1 MKFSI
6 ITPTHDTKY
15 LKELEYSILSQIY
28 DNWEWVILLNNGATY
43 KSIDPRIKIYE
54 CPLNTTAVG
63 ALKKYASSLAEGEI
77 IVEVDHDDMITP
89 DCLLELNKAY
99 KDPEIGFVYSRD
111 AMLGKFTPY
120 SSYYGWTYDM
130 FEWQGKQ
137 LYAMN
142 AQPLHPGR
150 LGHIYFAPD
159 HVRSWR
165 KSEYNKVG
173 GHDSELDICDD
184 LDLMHKLYMVTKFH
198 FINKVLYIYRID
210 GNNTWLKNLK
220 NIEEKSGKLYIK
232 NIFDLCSRFCELNDV
247 LKIDL
252 CGGFNKP
259 EGYLSIDKENGDI
272 YADLDEGIPLPDNSV
287 GVVRA
292 FDALEHIK
300 DKQKIMAEIHRV
312 LIPGG
317 MLISQTPSTDGR
329 GAWQDPTHVSFWNE
343 NAFWYWT
350 RKDFM
355 QYIRNEKV
363 KFRESYL
370 TSIFLTDWHRQY
382 NISYVLAHLEKENV

>member
-6 ITPTHDTKY
+6 ITPTHNT
-15 LKELEYSILSQIY
+15 LHLQELEYSILSQIY
-28 DNWEWVILLNNGATY
+28 DDWEWIILLNNGATY
-43 KSIDPRIKIYE
+43 KSHDKRIQIFN
-54 CPLNTTAVG
+54 CPFESTSVG
-63 ALKKYASSLAEGEI
+63 ALKKHACSFATGEV

-89 DCLLELNKAY
+89 NCLKELFIAY
-99 KDPEIGFVYSRD
+99 KDPEIGFVYSKD
-111 AMLGKFTPY
+111 AMLGNFTPY
-120 SSYYGWTYDM
+120 SSYYGWTYDT
-130 FEWQGKQ
+130 FEWQGKL

-142 AQPLHPGR
+142 NQPLHPGR
-150 LGHIYFAPD
+150 LGQIYFAPD

-165 KSEYNKVG
+165 KSVYDEVG
-173 GHDSELDICDD
+173 GHNEELTICDD
-184 LDLMHKLYMVTKFH
+184 LDLMHKLYMVTKFA

-210 GNNTWLKNLK
+210 GNNTWLKNIENISAKSGELYMK
-220 NIEEKSGKLYIK
+220 NIIS
-232 NIFDLCSRFCELNDV
+232 LCSRFCEINDV
-247 LKIDL
+247 LQIDL

-259 EGYLSIDKENGDI
+259 EGFLSIDKENGDI

-287 GVVRA
+287 GIVRA

-350 RKDFM
+350 RPEQM
-355 QYIRNEKV
+355 QYIRNDKV
-363 KFRESYL
+363 KFKEAYL
-370 TSIFLTDWHRQY
+370 TSTFLTDWHRNN
-382 NISYVLAHLEKENV
+382 NISYIIFHGEKEIV

>member
-6 ITPTHDTKY
+6 ITPTHNTKH

-28 DNWEWVILLNNGATY
+28 NDWEWIILLNNGATY
-43 KSIDPRIKIYE
+43 KSLDSRVKIFT
-54 CPLNTTAVG
+54 CPFESTSVG
-63 ALKKYASSLAEGEI
+63 ALKKYACSLATGEI
-77 IVEVDHDDMITP
+77 IVEVDHDDMLTP
-89 DCLLELNKAY
+89 DCLKELTKPY
-99 KDPEIGFVYSRD
+99 KDNEIGFVYSRD
-111 AMLGKFTPY
+111 AMLGEFTPY
-120 SSYYGWTYDM
+120 STYYGWTYDT
-130 FEWQGKQ
+130 FDWQGKL
-137 LYAMN
+137 LYAMHN
-142 AQPLHPGR
+142 QPLYPGR
-150 LGHIYFAPD
+150 LGQIYFAPD

-165 KSEYNKVG
+165 KSIYDEIG
-173 GHDSELDICDD
+173 GHNEELKICDD
-184 LDLMHKLYMVTKFH
+184 LDLMHRLYMVTKFY

-210 GNNTWLKNLK
+210 GNNTWLKNIEDIGAKNGELYMK
-220 NIEEKSGKLYIK
+220 NII
-232 NIFDLCSRFCELNDV
+232 NLCTRFCEINDV

-259 EGYLSIDKENGDI
+259 EGFMSIDKENGDI

-292 FDALEHIK
+292 FDALEHVK
-300 DKQKIMAEIHRV
+300 DKEKIMAEIHRV

-350 RKDFM
+350 KKEFM
-355 QYIRNEKV
+355 QYIRNDKV

-370 TSIFLTDWHRQY
+370 TSAFLSDWHRTY
-382 NISYVLAHLEKENV
+382 NIPYVIFHGEKE